1 MYNLEQ
7 LRLRCLKILSQ
18 ETQTFACSTPFSSW
32 RIVSRLLRNRQAA
45 PWYLIFYDRWRK
57 VCSTMMESID
67 NISINWAD
75 VVAPIEVVTCVQN
88 FGFKGSSIKEFSG
101 NSSKIDW
108 RWNIRCLLSSE
119 KARTFRLWFAE
130 RNRSVCFETY
140 LLRLLEFK
148 IISKLF
154 YKKNSEKSIY

>member
-1 MYNLEQ
+1 MLRSKTFNLMYNLEQ
-7 LRLRCLKILSQ
+7 LRLRSLKILSQ

-57 VCSTMMESID
+57 VCSTMMETID

-88 FGFKGSSIKEFSG
+88 FGSKGSSIKEFSG

-108 RWNIRCLLSSE
+108 RWKSSYLQ
-119 KARTFRLWFAE
+119 TL
-130 RNRSVCFETY
+130 VCW
-140 LLRLLEFK
+140 
-148 IISKLF
+148 
-154 YKKNSEKSIY
+154 EKSISLFWNLFIEIIRV